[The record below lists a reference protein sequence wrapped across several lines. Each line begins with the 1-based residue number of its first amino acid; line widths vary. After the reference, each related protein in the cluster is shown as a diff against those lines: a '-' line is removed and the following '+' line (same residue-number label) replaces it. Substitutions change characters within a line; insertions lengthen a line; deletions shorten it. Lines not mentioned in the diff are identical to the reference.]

1 VQLRGLTTSSLVAF
15 ALAFASARAQAG
27 SVYTLTQPGNWFQAE
42 AEANSLG
49 GHLVAIN
56 SAEEEQLLL
65 TLFGGTEPFWIGLTD
80 QVVEGVFV
88 WTDGEP
94 LTYSNWAPGEPNNE
108 NDEDYVNTNDFR
120 GPGLWNDGHADT
132 LPRHRRAR
140 ARARTRRAGCRGA
153 AGTGL
158 RAQAAKRVRERYP
171 PAGVR

>member
-132 LPRHRRAR
+132 RTFRGIVELAPEPALAGLVAVALLGLGFARKPRS
-140 ARARTRRAGCRGA
+140 
-153 AGTGL
+153 
-158 RAQAAKRVRERYP
+158 V
-171 PAGVR
+171 

>member
-1 VQLRGLTTSSLVAF
+1 MLSRRLTISSLVAF
-15 ALAFASARAQAG
+15 ALSLGPLHAHAAST
-27 SVYTLTQPGNWFQAE
+27 YTLTQPGTWFQAE

-56 SAEEEQLLL
+56 SAAEEQELL

-80 QVVEGVFV
+80 QQVEGVFV

-108 NDEDYVNTNDFR
+108 NNEDYVNTNDFR

-132 LPRHRRAR
+132 RSFRGIVEIAPEPALAGLVWAALLGLGFARKRR
-140 ARARTRRAGCRGA
+140 RG
-153 AGTGL
+153 
-158 RAQAAKRVRERYP
+158 
-171 PAGVR
+171 